1 MKMGRNREGGRKNE
15 KERRNGERGKDR
27 QRDRIEKL
35 WRVKTMR
42 KRKRKRDRQRS
53 ELRRAILRP
62 LTFSSSNFRST
73 CSSLF
78 RFRSFLIPFPL
89 SLSFSPLVSR
99 SCLPFSCGFF
109 LSLRRE
115 RGRGRGRG
123 ESSGPA
129 SISRSRT
136 GRLVNRAPT
145 LGSSRPLVL
154 SSTATSLPIQ
164 FYGGRS
170 PRIPS

>member
-1 MKMGRNREGGRKNE
+1 MKVGRNREGGRKNE

-35 WRVKTMR
+35 RRVKT
-42 KRKRKRDRQRS
+42 KRKRDRERS
-53 ELRRAILRP
+53 ELRRAILHP

-78 RFRSFLIPFPL
+78 RFHSFLILFPL

-136 GRLVNRAPT
+136 GRLVNRARP
-145 LGSSRPLVL
+145 SDPLVL